1 MVEVVVEEGVVMGE
15 EEVKE
20 EELVDMVGVGEA
32 EEDMVLEVVEEV
44 VMGEEQGVHQED
56 QEVVMVEEVE
66 DMVERVAEADMVE
79 EEVRVDMEQVVE

>member
-79 EEVRVDMEQVVE
+79 EEVQVDMEQVVE